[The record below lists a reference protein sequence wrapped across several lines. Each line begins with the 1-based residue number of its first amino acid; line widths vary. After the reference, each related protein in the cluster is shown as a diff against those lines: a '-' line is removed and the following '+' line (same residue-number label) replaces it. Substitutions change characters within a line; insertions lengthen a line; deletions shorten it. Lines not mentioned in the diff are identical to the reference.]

1 MSSQD
6 IRDLARLHVA
16 SLPDSLVGAFGE
28 GYVRAFYRFVARSS
42 REVLAVRRGSD
53 GHVCA
58 AGVVSLAPGTFER
71 RLLGGTPLAWYAVC
85 RLPALA
91 ARVWRAWREPRHPVP
106 PAGCEPG
113 LPELILTF
121 ADARL
126 RGQGHGAALLRELE
140 DRLAGQGVKAYQVR
154 TVLDASNAAL
164 AFYRANGFAPVG
176 VSRRLGT
183 NFQVFVKSAFPA

>member
-1 MSSQD
+1 MSDQD
-6 IRDLARLHVA
+6 IHDLARLHVA

-28 GYVRAFYRFVARSS
+28 AYVRAFYRFVDRSS
-42 REVLAVRRGSD
+42 REVLAVRRGPD
-53 GHVCA
+53 GRVCA

-71 RLLGGTPLAWYAVC
+71 RLLRSTPLAWYALR
-85 RLPALA
+85 RLPALVGLVWQA
-91 ARVWRAWREPRHPVP
+91 WRAPRHPEP

-121 ADARL
+121 AEARL
-126 RGQGHGAALLRELE
+126 RGLGHGAALLRDLE
-140 DRLAGQGVKAYQVR
+140 ERLARQGVKAYQVR

-183 NFQVFVKSAFPA
+183 NFQVFVKSAFPI